1 MAHAGFLVPWAEKI
15 EQVTEGRV
23 QVEIYPSAT
32 LVDKR
37 ALLEGIKNGRADL
50 AWGVTLYWRGRFTIS
65 EVLSLPLLGF
75 RSGESASRTYWRLY
89 QEFPE
94 IQAEYEGLKVLFTH
108 YIGPYLLTT
117 SDNPIK
123 SLTDVHGLKIRA
135 GGGVQTDM
143 MRMFGAVP
151 SYVGFADLYQA
162 LEKGVMDGALLPW
175 EAISALKFYEV
186 VDYALDES
194 FSGTTGFCVMNQKKW
209 DSLPADIKVAIE
221 KISYENA
228 AAEMGRVYDVKED
241 AQAAIER
248 SGRKLVTNNLSDAD
262 RAEWVNQ
269 LQPLWDKWVADAN
282 AKGVD
287 GQKILDRAIELGK
300 ELSESNP

>member
-1 MAHAGFLVPWAEKI
+1 MA
-15 EQVTEGRV
+15 
-23 QVEIYPSAT
+23 
-32 LVDKR
+32 
-37 ALLEGIKNGRADL
+37 
-50 AWGVTLYWRGRFTIS
+50 
-65 EVLSLPLLGF
+65 
-75 RSGESASRTYWRLY
+75 
-89 QEFPE
+89 
-94 IQAEYEGLKVLFTH
+94 
-108 YIGPYLLTT
+108 
-117 SDNPIK
+117 
-123 SLTDVHGLKIRA
+123 DVKGLKIRS

-209 DSLPADIKVAIE
+209 DSLPADIKKAIE

-228 AAEMGRVYDVKED
+228 AAQMGRVYDVKED

-248 SGRKLVTNNLSDAD
+248 SGRKLVTNNLSDSD
-262 RAEWVNQ
+262 RAEWINN

-282 AKGVD
+282 ARGID
-287 GQKILDRAIELGK
+287 GQKILDRALELEK
-300 ELSESNP
+300 EFSGANQ